1 MGQDGVMGA
10 TTRSAAAA
18 SLLAGL
24 LLTGCAATAAQ
35 PTTVATTTVATTTV
49 ETTTVET
56 TTGPGSSQACYA
68 FAVGAL
74 RSHVVVRQRP
84 AACAGLSQA
93 LVNEDVARAVRTVVG
108 PHAKTIQRQLA
119 AAESRYLAALVR
131 PVKPPPPAAVAAG
144 QSATSNRLAGRL
156 AALAA
161 WLAAAAAGGYLL
173 SAWLTRDGRRRV
185 TRKPGIPSA
194 LPLGHAG
201 LAITGLGI
209 WIAFMVTSTSAL
221 AWADV
226 GLTWVIAGLGM
237 ATLLTS
243 SPEPDGSSTQAA
255 ALAGAPGMSTAPFPT
270 RAPVVVIALHGILAT
285 ATILLVLLAAVGVG

>member
-1 MGQDGVMGA
+1 MSAMGQDGVVRA
-10 TTRSAAAA
+10 TTLTAAAA

-24 LLTGCAATAAQ
+24 LLTGGAATAAQ
-35 PTTVATTTVATTTV
+35 PTAAQLATAEPATS
-49 ETTTVET
+49 
-56 TTGPGSSQACYA
+56 PASSQSCYA
-68 FAVGAL
+68 FAVTAL

-93 LVNEDVARAVRTVVG
+93 LVNEDVARAIRTVVG
-108 PHAKTIQRQLA
+108 PHPKAIQRRLA
-119 AAESRYLAALVR
+119 AAESRYLAALVK
-131 PVKPPPPAAVAAG
+131 PVQPPPPASVAAG
-144 QSATSNRLAGRL
+144 QSATSSQLAGRL

-173 SAWLTRDGRRRV
+173 SGWLTRGGRRRV
-185 TRKPGIPSA
+185 ARKPGIPSA

-243 SPEPDGSSTQAA
+243 SPEQVATSTQAA
-255 ALAGAPGMSTAPFPT
+255 ALAGVAETSTTPFQVK
-270 RAPVVVIALHGILAT
+270 APVLVIALHGILAT
-285 ATILLVLLAAVGVG
+285 ATILLVLLAAVGIG